1 MYTLTSQLQKHDI
14 QPKDIYNLGLPNNLA
29 KCIVLRLNQ
38 PESLTEQPAS
48 TKRKCMEKGQEPM
61 ELDTADPIAQN
72 ELNYE
77 LISVLPTTIGER
89 LMRILWARA
98 MPSEL

>member
-1 MYTLTSQLQKHDI
+1 
-14 QPKDIYNLGLPNNLA
+14 
-29 KCIVLRLNQ
+29 
-38 PESLTEQPAS
+38 
-48 TKRKCMEKGQEPM
+48 MEKDQEPM
-61 ELDTADPIAQN
+61 ELDTADPIVQN